1 MLHIAA
7 MNLAMHRFFSAHREI
22 MTLYCLRW
30 EFTKLS
36 QCLAEL
42 FASIQIAIVDTP
54 VNKFRSP
61 SVYYAPSIIPAQ

>member
-1 MLHIAA
+1 MLHTAA
-7 MNLAMHRFFSAHREI
+7 INLAMHRFFSAHREI

-30 EFTKLS
+30 GFAKLS
-36 QCLAEL
+36 QCLAKL

-61 SVYYAPSIIPAQ
+61 SVYYALSIIPAQ